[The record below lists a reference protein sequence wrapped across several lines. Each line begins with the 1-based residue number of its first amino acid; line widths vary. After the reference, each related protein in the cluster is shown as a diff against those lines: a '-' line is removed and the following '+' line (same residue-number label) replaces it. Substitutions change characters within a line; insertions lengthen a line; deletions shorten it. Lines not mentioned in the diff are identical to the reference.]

1 MFKLIQKGIQ
11 AITDYK
17 NLTSKQATSIMQ
29 EILSGVATQAQTSAF
44 ITALKIKGET
54 IEEITAFAQVLK
66 KNGVSI
72 KPNIKKKIID
82 TCGTGGDISQT
93 FNISTCTAFVL
104 AGSGIC
110 VAKHGNRSVT
120 SNCGS
125 ADLLEGFGLKLN
137 TDSKQIEK
145 SIEEIGIGFL
155 YAPIF
160 HPTMKY
166 VAPIR
171 KEIGI
176 RTVFNILGPLINP
189 ANVKQQIMGVY
200 NEKLVEQI
208 IYVLKNLELENAM
221 VVHGLDGLDELSII
235 GKTKIGFLKNSEII
249 ISEIDPKKIGLPRY
263 NIKEIQTVTKEENIE
278 IAFKILN
285 GNIKNGGKLDSVL
298 LNSSAGLLVT
308 EEVDDIKY
316 GIEKAREVIQSG
328 KAYMKLKQLIKFCS
342 GNTEELEKLEKK
354 YD

>member
-1 MFKLIQKGIQ
+1 
-11 AITDYK
+11 
-17 NLTSKQATSIMQ
+17 
-29 EILSGVATQAQTSAF
+29 
-44 ITALKIKGET
+44 
-54 IEEITAFAQVLK
+54 
-66 KNGVSI
+66 
-72 KPNIKKKIID
+72 
-82 TCGTGGDISQT
+82 
-93 FNISTCTAFVL
+93 
-104 AGSGIC
+104 
-110 VAKHGNRSVT
+110 
-120 SNCGS
+120 
-125 ADLLEGFGLKLN
+125 
-137 TDSKQIEK
+137 
-145 SIEEIGIGFL
+145 
-155 YAPIF
+155 
-160 HPTMKY
+160 MKY

-171 KEIGI
+171 KEIGM

-221 VVHGLDGLDELSII
+221 VVHGLDGLDELSVI
-235 GKTKIGFLKNSEII
+235 GRTKIGFLKNSEIKI
-249 ISEIDPKKIGLPRY
+249 FEIDPKEIGLPRY
-263 NIKEIQTVTKEENIE
+263 NIKEIQTVTKKENIE